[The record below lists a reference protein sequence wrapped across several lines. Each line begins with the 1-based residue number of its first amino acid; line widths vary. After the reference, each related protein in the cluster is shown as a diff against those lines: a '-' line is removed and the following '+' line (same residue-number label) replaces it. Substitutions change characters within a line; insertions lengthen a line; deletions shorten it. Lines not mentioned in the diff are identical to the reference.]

1 LIFGAFKN
9 SIGRIGTPKD
19 VAATVSVSRFIEYR
33 HPKMMMG
40 GQQVKLTRQT
50 NTMTTDQISD
60 LRGLMCFAVCI
71 FL

>member
-1 LIFGAFKN
+1 VLSKIAL
-9 SIGRIGTPKD
+9 GRIGTPND
-19 VAATVSVSRFIEYR
+19 VAATVSVSRFIDYR

-40 GQQVKLTRQT
+40 GQQVKLKHQT